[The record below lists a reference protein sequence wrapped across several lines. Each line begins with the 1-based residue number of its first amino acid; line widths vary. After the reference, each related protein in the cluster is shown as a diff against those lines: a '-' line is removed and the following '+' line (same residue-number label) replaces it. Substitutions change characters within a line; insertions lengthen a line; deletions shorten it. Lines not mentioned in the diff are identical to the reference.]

1 MVHAASGFFWFS
13 DHSCIF
19 LMIFF
24 AFVIV
29 QTTMPVTGGST
40 DEKTFQTLLEITVR
54 EETIRAELPIR
65 TERLAENVAKRDM
78 LQKQVSFG
86 KLSAYT
92 VSYIAMLSTMCV
104 YLGCALLALLDL
116 VGGLQ
121 VCVSNGHHT
130 ACYNR

>member
-1 MVHAASGFFWFS
+1 
-13 DHSCIF
+13 
-19 LMIFF
+19 
-24 AFVIV
+24 
-29 QTTMPVTGGST
+29 MPVTGGST

-54 EETIRAELPIR
+54 EENIRAELPIR
-65 TERLAENVAKRDM
+65 TERLAGNVAKRDM

-92 VSYIAMLSTMCV
+92 VSYTAMLSTMCV

-121 VCVSNGHHT
+121 VCVSNGYHT